1 MYISIIGKIIICCVI
16 SALVCAI
23 GVGIAFFIQ
32 GGEIAMALFN
42 SYIFE
47 FNGILIVG
55 FGYGLYWFI
64 NTRGLILF
72 NSIRKIIVQDEDSE
86 ITGILKFFN
95 IANSK
100 LKQHFSGIICS
111 VIGGTILWN
120 CGYPLNGFAKY
131 FLAASSIS
139 LFYVAG
145 MMAPF
150 FYSIVY
156 MFRNLDRESHTIKL
170 KDGTSTAF
178 EIENVNTCLMI
189 CTTAGVFALFL
200 SFRGTL
206 TANYTFLDNG
216 IVFKQLLIAPIV
228 AFLPALVFVSFYY
241 RYVLRKLQ
249 SNDII
254 RNIQKIEDKYKNQEI
269 ATSKKEELE
278 INKLILDIKEKIS
291 SQYNKTPWVSIKD
304 SPALFVGL
312 LFIIQFIVKY
322 DEVIKSFFLDF
333 IK

>member
-1 MYISIIGKIIICCVI
+1 MYISILGKIIICCII
-16 SALVCAI
+16 STLVCAS
-23 GVGIAFFIQ
+23 GVGITLFTQ
-32 GGEIAMALFN
+32 GGEIAMALYH
-42 SYIFE
+42 SYVFE

-64 NTRGLILF
+64 NTRGMVLF
-72 NSIRKIIVQDEDSE
+72 NSVSNIIEQDDSE
-86 ITGILKFFN
+86 TIGILRFFN
-95 IANSK
+95 IANNK
-100 LKQHFSGIICS
+100 FKQQLYGVTCAA
-111 VIGGTILWN
+111 IGGTILWN

-131 FLAASSIS
+131 FLAVSSIS

-156 MFRNLDRESHTIKL
+156 MFRNLDRESDTIKL
-170 KDGTSTAF
+170 KNGTSTSF
-178 EIENVNTCLMI
+178 EMENIDTCLMI
-189 CTTAGVFALFL
+189 CTTIGVCALFL

-206 TANYTFLDNG
+206 TANYTFLGNG
-216 IVFKQLLIAPIV
+216 EVFRQLLITPII
-228 AFLPALVFVSFYY
+228 AFLPALIFVSFYY

-254 RNIQKIEDKYKNQEI
+254 RSIQEIEDKYKNQEN

-291 SQYNKTPWVSIKD
+291 SQYNKTPWFSLKD
-304 SPALFVGL
+304 SPALFVVL
-312 LFIIQFIVKY
+312 LLIVEFIVKY
-322 DEVIKSFFLDF
+322 DEVVKSFFLDF
-333 IK
+333 IR